1 VEHIVPGEREKLRE
15 AKIKALRAEIAAGL
29 ESGPGNSLDMEA
41 INADARQQ
49 RNAAWRVP

>member
-29 ESGPGNSLDMEA
+29 DSGPGDSLDMEA
-41 INADARQQ
+41 INADARLQ